1 MRKLAVAV
9 LLALCLNGCAEAEAL
24 APAGEARGEHA
35 FDAAAAGQLTQ
46 ARRAQLDVEFFN
58 EFWAKSES
66 GPSSLPSARAARIR
80 AMAAEGFEVAY
91 LADRLYNFERNGIP
105 SFASDYRT
113 HWRRLKALAK
123 DGDPS
128 AQCLFSHTAVEYR
141 AFNLEPPTLDDMAV
155 LAPQYRKAAA
165 SHGHP
170 YCSWLSI
177 AGSGETDET
186 RITQI
191 AMRCA
196 KAGVTVC
203 QRSLASRYRNGRG
216 VKKDSARGFC
226 WLTKARSRNS
236 APSVENAYRNYV
248 GLLRDELGSEKTAK
262 LLNDVTADTDCDEY
276 PKN

>member
-1 MRKLAVAV
+1 MQHMGLYYTLNDGLLWVAAPARG
-9 LLALCLNGCAEAEAL
+9 LEGNPYAL
-24 APAGEARGEHA
+24 A
-35 FDAAAAGQLTQ
+35 FDGAAAGQLTP
-46 ARRAQLDVEFFN
+46 ARRAQLDVDFFN

-105 SFASDYRT
+105 SFAPDYRA
-113 HWRRLKALAK
+113 HWRRLKKLAK

-141 AFNLEPPTLDDMAV
+141 AFNLEPPTLEDMAV

-165 SHGHP
+165 LQGHA
-170 YCSWLSI
+170 YCSWLYI
-177 AGSGETDET
+177 AESGETDET

-191 AMRCA
+191 DMRCA

-203 QRSLASRYRNGRG
+203 QQSLASRYRSGRG
-216 VKKDSARGFC
+216 VEKNSARGFC
-226 WLTKARSRNS
+226 WLMKARSGNS
-236 APSVENAYRNYV
+236 APSVENGYRLYL
-248 GLLRDELGSEKTAK
+248 GLLRNELGPERTTKI
-262 LLNDVTADTDCDEY
+262 LNVVTAGTDCDQY
-276 PKN
+276 TIN